1 MDWDIPIWHK
11 VVPDG
16 TEQSQVGQNGPRW
29 DRIVPDGI
37 EMSKI
42 GQKAYSFSKMFSEIR
57 QNDSKAKEKEK
68 KTKKNKKTKKTK
80 KEKCYCQDSNS

>member
-1 MDWDIPIWHK
+1 M
-11 VVPDG
+11 VPDG

-42 GQKAYSFSKMFSEIR
+42 GQKAYSFIKMFSEIR
-57 QNDSKAKEKEK
+57 QNDSKAKEKETK
-68 KTKKNKKTKKTK
+68 KKNKKIKK
-80 KEKCYCQDSNS
+80 KEKCYCQNSNS

>member
-1 MDWDIPIWHK
+1 M
-11 VVPDG
+11 VPDG

-57 QNDSKAKEKEK
+57 QNESKAKEKE
-68 KTKKNKKTKKTK
+68 TK
-80 KEKCYCQDSNS
+80 KEKTKKRKKTTTKKRKMLLP

>member
-1 MDWDIPIWHK
+1 M
-11 VVPDG
+11 VPDG

-29 DRIVPDGI
+29 DIIVPDGI

-57 QNDSKAKEKEK
+57 QNDSKAKEKE
-68 KTKKNKKTKKTK
+68 TKKKEKKTKKTEKTK
-80 KEKCYCQDSNS
+80 KRKMLLP

>member
-1 MDWDIPIWHK
+1 M
-11 VVPDG
+11 VPDG

-57 QNDSKAKEKEK
+57 QNDSKAKEKE
-68 KTKKNKKTKKTK
+68 TKKNKKKIKKK
-80 KEKCYCQDSNS
+80 KKKNVIARIRTPNPLI

>member
-37 EMSKI
+37 KMSKI
-42 GQKAYSFSKMFSEIR
+42 GHKALGTF
-57 QNDSKAKEKEK
+57 QAD
-68 KTKKNKKTKKTK
+68 
-80 KEKCYCQDSNS
+80 

>member
-1 MDWDIPIWHK
+1 M
-11 VVPDG
+11 VPDG

-57 QNDSKAKEKEK
+57 QNDSKAKEKE
-68 KTKKNKKTKKTK
+68 TKKRKKQQQQK
-80 KEKCYCQDSNS
+80 KEKCYCQDMNS

>member
-1 MDWDIPIWHK
+1 M
-11 VVPDG
+11 VPDG

-42 GQKAYSFSKMFSEIR
+42 GHKAYSFSKMFSEIR
-57 QNDSKAKEKEK
+57 QNDSKAKEKEI
-68 KTKKNKKTKKTK
+68 K
-80 KEKCYCQDSNS
+80 KEKRKKEKKQQQKKKNVIARIRTPNHLI

>member
-1 MDWDIPIWHK
+1 M
-11 VVPDG
+11 VPDG

-37 EMSKI
+37 KMSKI

-57 QNDSKAKEKEK
+57 QNDSKAKEKETKETK
-68 KTKKNKKTKKTK
+68 KTKKNKKKTK
-80 KEKCYCQDSNS
+80 KRKMLLPEFELLTI

>member
-1 MDWDIPIWHK
+1 M
-11 VVPDG
+11 VPDG

-57 QNDSKAKEKEK
+57 QNDSKAKEKE
-68 KTKKNKKTKKTK
+68 TK
-80 KEKCYCQDSNS
+80 KEKNKKRKKTTKKRKMLLPGFELLTI